1 MKIIPVE
8 KEMETRMIVLR
19 GDICR
24 HFMLEKKCERENC
37 KFIHDPDICFHHWKF
52 EKCKYNDECKKK
64 HVNYTS
70 KYDKNKKKKQLIQQQ
85 EQKQQEHEVIKD
97 QQQQQ
102 QQEQENQQQEPEIA
116 KEQKEQE
123 IPQIKDLDPAI
134 QKQVQQQTNRLK
146 TILSETKN
154 KNKRSRVKNT
164 ESFEP
169 MNKPADVRIVTDLG
183 NKNNK
188 LSIKLT
194 DRDIVLVPNL
204 FSDYIPNELYNKLK
218 HEISTCGISQ
228 DNLFKLWHG
237 DTHLIADDK
246 LRVRCDGKSSSWKEN
261 VPTFNMIIER
271 IAKFFNMKV
280 MATRYNYYKDSTQ
293 WKPFHKD
300 AAAVKPDKADKQNF
314 TVGISFGM
322 TRAAAFERDTHDR
335 TVISIPI
342 PDGQIYAFSGQTNIL
357 WRHGILQEP
366 PCHPE
371 QDSGRISVI
380 AWGWCDGIKSL

>member
-8 KEMETRMIVLR
+8 TEMETRMIVLR

-24 HFMLEKKCERENC
+24 NFMLEKKCERENC

-85 EQKQQEHEVIKD
+85 QPQKEQEVVKEQQQQSQKEQDVVKD

-102 QQEQENQQQEPEIA
+102 QQ
-116 KEQKEQE
+116 KEQK

-134 QKQVQQQTNRLK
+134 QQQVQQQTNRLK

-188 LSIKLT
+188 LSIELT

-204 FSDYIPNELYNKLK
+204 FSDYSPNELYNKLK
-218 HEISTCGISQ
+218 HEINTCGISE

-246 LRVRCDGKSSSWKEN
+246 LRVKCDGKSFSWKEK

-314 TVGISFGM
+314 TVGVSFGM
-322 TRAAAFERDTHDR
+322 TRAAAFERDTHDK

-366 PCHPE
+366 PGNPDE
-371 QDSGRISVI
+371 DTGRISVI
-380 AWGWCDGIKSL
+380 AWGWCDSVKSL